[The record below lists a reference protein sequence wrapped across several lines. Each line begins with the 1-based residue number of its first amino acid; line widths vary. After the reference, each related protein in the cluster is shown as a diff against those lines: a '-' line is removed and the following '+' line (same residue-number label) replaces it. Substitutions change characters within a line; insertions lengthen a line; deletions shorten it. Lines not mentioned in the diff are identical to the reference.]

1 MLFRNDY
8 LLFLGNF
15 KPLLL
20 GILSPLITIRMDQV
34 STERILF
41 LCEQSLTNKGHSTQ
55 NDDIT
60 KQAED
65 NMMAYAALF
74 IQLEEVTSS

>member
-20 GILSPLITIRMDQV
+20 GILSPLIT
-34 STERILF
+34 
-41 LCEQSLTNKGHSTQ
+41 K
-55 NDDIT
+55 
-60 KQAED
+60 
-65 NMMAYAALF
+65 ALN
-74 IQLEEVTSS
+74 LRS